1 MSINKCPPGNLQ
13 SFPVR
18 AGFDVTN
25 KAFTNAKKKPLNIKF
40 NWGTRTTAPNF
51 SYASSGLIDHTQNDS
66 LTTLMYNGVLYTLVS
81 VQLTAPSHNTWL
93 TPESLETTKIDNVED
108 IMITFQRDMYAPPTE
123 EDPYVIILVN
133 PILRNRSQNGNPLYL
148 TNMANQVAS
157 GVTLESIFPYVSME
171 TYAYYTTC
179 VNGLT
184 AQDPYKNIL
193 VLLNV
198 KGMSVSAELMI
209 KIRDMYNK
217 FSEGDY
223 PTYVPPGNFNTYS
236 NPKDYISNVREGF
249 ASSQAYLGGNE
260 PNEAGSSPIGP
271 YKVDKCVP
279 IDIDTQVGS
288 DGVIT
293 FDTSGGVTTVTDLSG
308 IKIARDKIKAEWIGS
323 HTGKFKF
330 TSIERY
336 FIYAVVGILI
346 LGIVTGVL
354 NFLFGW
360 TNPVPV
366 APSSAISGS
375 AAETSSSI
383 WMTSIFALATFIGGF
398 FVGMYTLPPDG
409 GNAPSNVSKEIEKD
423 ITETKEKVYTGIK
436 ESFWGWGLIIIPLIV
451 IIVVLLL
458 IILYMYRNQSS

>member
-25 KAFTNAKKKPLNIKF
+25 RAFISAKKKPLNNKF

-51 SYASSGLIDHTQNDS
+51 SYASSGLIDHTQNDT
-66 LTTLMYNGVLYTLVS
+66 LTTLMHNGALYTLVS

-93 TPESLETTKIDNVED
+93 TPDSLEVSKIDNMED

-123 EDPYVIILVN
+123 DDPYVIILVN
-133 PILRNRSQNGNPLYL
+133 PILRNRSQDGNPLYL

-157 GVTLESIFPYVSME
+157 PVTLESIFPYISME

-193 VLLNV
+193 VLLNIN
-198 KGMSVSAELMI
+198 GMSVSAQLMI

-223 PTYVPPGNFNTYS
+223 PTYVPPGNFNTFS
-236 NPKDYISNVREGF
+236 NTKDYISTVREGF
-249 ASSQAYLGGNE
+249 ASGQAFLGGNA
-260 PNEAGSSPIGP
+260 PNEVGSSPVGP

-293 FDTSGGVTTVTDLSG
+293 FDTSGKLTTVTDLSG

-323 HTGKFKF
+323 HTGKFQF

-336 FIYAVVGILI
+336 FVYAVVGILI
-346 LGIVTGVL
+346 LGIITGVL

-360 TNPVPV
+360 TNPVPMP
-366 APSSAISGS
+366 PSSTAV
-375 AAETSSSI
+375 ASSSI
-383 WMTSIFALATFIGGF
+383 WMTSIFALATFMGGF

-409 GNAPSNVSKEIEKD
+409 GNTPSNVSKEIEKD
-423 ITETKEKVYTGIK
+423 IADTKDTVYTGIK
-436 ESFWGWGLIIIPLIV
+436 GSFWGWGLIVVPLIA

-458 IILYMYRNQSS
+458 IILAISRSASR